1 MSLLKQLSS
10 QTGDRTEA
18 SNRRVVMQCL
28 DDPSLLREI
37 TGGLHSQDVRLVA
50 DCAEVF
56 AQVAEYHP
64 EWVAP
69 LAGELSVLLNHPHT
83 RVRWEAMH
91 ALALVVDFTPLTIQ
105 TLLPKLTE
113 ILQNDQSVIVRDYAT
128 DAIAFYA
135 STGTTAAE
143 AAFPLLVDMLTL
155 WNGKQ
160 AAHALHGM
168 EHIADQLPEK
178 RPELHL
184 IAEEYSRAD
193 KPVVRKAAK
202 ALIKALASY
211 PGNRL

>member
-18 SNRRVVMQCL
+18 SNRRVVIQCL
-28 DDPSLLREI
+28 DAPDLLTEI
-37 TGGLHSQDVRLVA
+37 AEGLMSDNAKMVA

-56 AQVAEYHP
+56 AQVAQYHP

-69 LAGELSVLLNHPHT
+69 YADQLSSFISHWNS

-91 ALALVVDFTPLTIQ
+91 ALSLVVDFTPLTIQ

-113 ILQNDQSVIVRDYAT
+113 ILHSDQSVIVRDYTT
-128 DAIAFYA
+128 DVIACYA
-135 STGTTAAE
+135 STGTVAAE
-143 AAFPLLVDMLTL
+143 AAFPLLVEMLTL

-160 AAHALHGM
+160 AAHALQGM
-168 EHIADQLPEK
+168 VYIAGQLPEIHA
-178 RPELHL
+178 ELHL
-184 IAEEYSRAD
+184 VAEEYSHAD

-202 ALIKALASY
+202 ALLKVT
-211 PGNRL
+211 